1 MTQDGDRVVSKTPL
15 DPPPLIDI
23 YLLLFPT
30 PCPFQKMTLFYL
42 PPIDVNK
49 TIKIPPPLLLWP
61 DVTSVL
67 YSLES
72 DLKAGTVV
80 YEKTDSLIFFG
91 DLI

>member
-1 MTQDGDRVVSKTPL
+1 MATVLCPKPPWTPL
-15 DPPPLIDI
+15 PLLIYTYYFSLPPAH
-23 YLLLFPT
+23 FK
-30 PCPFQKMTLFYL
+30 KMTLLHL
-42 PPIDVNK
+42 PPIVVNK